1 MVGGRLPKG
10 FTDLD
15 NNNLIEI
22 LYRFE
27 FPERPGALMKF
38 LKNMKPDWSISVFH
52 YRNHGADVGRIVI
65 GVLINHNNIIEWYEF
80 VKNLGY
86 KYWDESNNKTYK
98 LFLGASTQRRRYS
111 SLDLKIIIDQLI
123 PKENNEI
130 CHSLVTKIEAVL
142 YLKGKPVSKK
152 TLSEITNS
160 DINSVSDAI
169 KQLYDKYSN
178 PSSALEIIN
187 NNSLIS
193 LELKHSLNEYVEDLL
208 PAELKTAVLRTL
220 AVIAIKKKLLQ
231 SDLIILRGSSAYDH
245 IKELLEKNF
254 IIKRKQKDG
263 RSFWLSLSDKFYQR
277 FAVSNEFLSKIGESK
292 K

>member
-1 MVGGRLPKG
+1 
-10 FTDLD
+10 
-15 NNNLIEI
+15 
-22 LYRFE
+22 
-27 FPERPGALMKF
+27 
-38 LKNMKPDWSISVFH
+38 
-52 YRNHGADVGRIVI
+52 
-65 GVLINHNNIIEWYEF
+65 
-80 VKNLGY
+80 
-86 KYWDESNNKTYK
+86 
-98 LFLGASTQRRRYS
+98 
-111 SLDLKIIIDQLI
+111 
-123 PKENNEI
+123 
-130 CHSLVTKIEAVL
+130 VTKIEAVL

-152 TLSEITNS
+152 TLSELTNS

-263 RSFWLSLSDKFYQR
+263 RSFWLSLSDKFYQT

>member
-1 MVGGRLPKG
+1 M
-10 FTDLD
+10 
-15 NNNLIEI
+15 
-22 LYRFE
+22 
-27 FPERPGALMKF
+27 
-38 LKNMKPDWSISVFH
+38 
-52 YRNHGADVGRIVI
+52 
-65 GVLINHNNIIEWYEF
+65 
-80 VKNLGY
+80 
-86 KYWDESNNKTYK
+86 
-98 LFLGASTQRRRYS
+98 
-111 SLDLKIIIDQLI
+111 
-123 PKENNEI
+123 
-130 CHSLVTKIEAVL
+130 TKIEAVL

-152 TLSEITNS
+152 TLAELTNS

-169 KQLYDKYSN
+169 KELSDKYSHS
-178 PSSALEIIN
+178 SSALEIIS

-193 LELKHSLNEYVEDLL
+193 LELKQSLNDYVEDLL

-245 IKELLEKNF
+245 IKELTEKKF

-263 RSFWLSLSDKFYQR
+263 RSYWLSLSDKFFQT